1 MAFSN
6 PLYTPFVPPKNL
18 SKREKRKEKEKKENC
33 DNPIQV
39 ETYMD
44 QCTTGTQTAKDI

>member
-6 PLYTPFVPPKNL
+6 PLYTLFVPPKNL
-18 SKREKRKEKEKKENC
+18 SKREKTKREKENC

-44 QCTTGTQTAKDI
+44 